1 MFPECLA
8 IFFNPIN
15 DYADSYAVKFIK
27 AALTY
32 SIEYVNE
39 ER

>member
-15 DYADSYAVKFIK
+15 DYADSYAIK

>member
-15 DYADSYAVKFIK
+15 DADSYAVNFIK